1 MSAADMDS
9 TLDAPHAP
17 LTPDGRLPPAILSNV
32 PGTWAYDTV
41 SRRLRES
48 ILSRVAT
55 DNADTLDADPRA
67 AAAFAALDAELADAA
82 NVALRPIEDDGG
94 PDVRYWN
101 ESLVDAWIGETW
113 LDTPWLVSEFY
124 FYRRILEALGY
135 FGDGPGAGKDPF
147 QRDKDAGLAACAEAT
162 KALAPK
168 LNAFANGDGDDDAA
182 LATMRLFVLV
192 SLWGNRMD
200 LSIWP
205 AAGATA
211 SGASGEAASS
221 TRAAQAF
228 EEALRAGEECLL
240 WDDSAAAARA
250 ILEPGRDKIGMVVDN
265 AGFELVCDLA
275 LADAIVIAR
284 DRQNERNDRNAPRA
298 VVTLHVKAHPVFVSD
313 AMSKDVRDT
322 IDAMRASPDAATAAT
337 GKRWR
342 GHVESGAWVIAP
354 RFEWAQPQPFWELPR
369 LARGAL
375 AEEHLV
381 VIKGDANY
389 RRLLGDRL
397 WALDTPFGEVASYFP
412 APLLA
417 LRTLKAELGCGIPEA
432 QARRAQATNPGTWQ
446 TDGKFGVVQY
456 LPEPARQAHAANVA
470 WRWDGAG
477 SDARSRK
484 ELALVLAAIANACA
498 ALSARLAAAP
508 LRASDS
514 LGYAGDENR
523 RNASGDAQKKL
534 DVVANDFVRDALTE
548 CGAVRFYASEEE
560 ETIVELS
567 SGGSFVVVCDPLDGS
582 RNVDVGVPVGTI
594 FGVYRVD
601 ETVFGEENH
610 PEAQALRPGK
620 ELVAAGYANYSS
632 STGLVLAVA
641 GGGAP
646 TELDLTRGDVN
657 SHGEFR
663 EARAL
668 ACPKRGQLYSLNDA
682 RFDDWPEGLRRYVE
696 DVRGGRSATGK
707 KYSARYVCSL
717 VTDFHRTL
725 YQGGWCGNPRPH
737 LRLVYECAPL
747 AFVARAAGGRGSD
760 GLGEILNRKPRET
773 HERTP
778 FFAGSVEDVDELES
792 YGDVRQGEAEY
803 AV

>member
-1 MSAADMDS
+1 M
-9 TLDAPHAP
+9 
-17 LTPDGRLPPAILSNV
+17 
-32 PGTWAYDTV
+32 
-41 SRRLRES
+41 
-48 ILSRVAT
+48 SRVAT

-284 DRQNERNDRNAPRA
+284 DRQNERNERNAPRA

-534 DVVANDFVRDALTE
+534 DVVANDFVRDALVE

-646 TELDLTRGDVN
+646 TELDLTRGDAN

-668 ACPKRGQLYSLNDA
+668 ACPRRGQLYSLNDA

-696 DVRGGRSATGK
+696 DARAGRGATGK

-737 LRLVYECAPL
+737 LRLVYEGAPL

-760 GLGEILNRKPRET
+760 GLGEILNRKPRDV

>member
-1 MSAADMDS
+1 M
-9 TLDAPHAP
+9 
-17 LTPDGRLPPAILSNV
+17 
-32 PGTWAYDTV
+32 
-41 SRRLRES
+41 
-48 ILSRVAT
+48 SRVAT

-646 TELDLTRGDVN
+646 TELDLTRGDAN

-668 ACPKRGQLYSLNDA
+668 ACPRRGQLYSLNDA

-696 DVRGGRSATGK
+696 DARAGRGATGK

-760 GLGEILNRKPRET
+760 GLGEILIRKPRDV

>member
-1 MSAADMDS
+1 
-9 TLDAPHAP
+9 
-17 LTPDGRLPPAILSNV
+17 
-32 PGTWAYDTV
+32 
-41 SRRLRES
+41 
-48 ILSRVAT
+48 LSRVTT

-113 LDTPWLVSEFY
+113 LDAPWLVSEFY
-124 FYRRILEALGY
+124 FYRRVLEAIGY

-240 WDDSAAAARA
+240 WDDSAAAACA

-484 ELALVLAAIANACA
+484 ELALVLVAIANACA

-534 DVVANDFVRDALTE
+534 DVVANDFVRDALVE

-646 TELDLTRGDVN
+646 TELDLTRGDAN

-668 ACPKRGQLYSLNDA
+668 ACPRRGQLYSLNDA
-682 RFDDWPEGLRRYVE
+682 RFEDWPAGLRRYVE
-696 DVRGGRSATGK
+696 DVRAGRGATKK

-725 YQGGWCGNPRPH
+725 FQGGWCGNPRPH

-760 GLGEILNRKPRET
+760 GLGEILDRTPRGT

-792 YGDVRQGEAEY
+792 YGDVRQGAAEY

>member
-1 MSAADMDS
+1 
-9 TLDAPHAP
+9 
-17 LTPDGRLPPAILSNV
+17 
-32 PGTWAYDTV
+32 
-41 SRRLRES
+41 
-48 ILSRVAT
+48 LSRVAT

-484 ELALVLAAIANACA
+484 ELALVLVAIANACA

-534 DVVANDFVRDALTE
+534 DVVANDFVRDALVE

-646 TELDLTRGDVN
+646 TELDLTRGDAN

-668 ACPKRGQLYSLNDA
+668 ACPRRGQLYSLNDA

-696 DVRGGRSATGK
+696 DARAGRGATGK

-760 GLGEILNRKPRET
+760 GLGEILNRKPRDV

>member
-1 MSAADMDS
+1 M
-9 TLDAPHAP
+9 
-17 LTPDGRLPPAILSNV
+17 
-32 PGTWAYDTV
+32 
-41 SRRLRES
+41 
-48 ILSRVAT
+48 SRVAT

-135 FGDGPGAGKDPF
+135 FGDGPGALKDPF

-298 VVTLHVKAHPVFVSD
+298 VVTLHVKAQPVFVSD

-601 ETVFGEENH
+601 ETLFGEENH

-646 TELDLTRGDVN
+646 TELDLTRGDAN

-668 ACPKRGQLYSLNDA
+668 ACPRRGQLYSLNDA
-682 RFDDWPEGLRRYVE
+682 RFDDWPEGLRRYIE
-696 DVRGGRSATGK
+696 DARAGRGATRK

>member
-1 MSAADMDS
+1 M
-9 TLDAPHAP
+9 
-17 LTPDGRLPPAILSNV
+17 
-32 PGTWAYDTV
+32 
-41 SRRLRES
+41 
-48 ILSRVAT
+48 SRVAT

-484 ELALVLAAIANACA
+484 ELALVLVAIANACA

-534 DVVANDFVRDALTE
+534 DVVANDFVRDALVE

-646 TELDLTRGDVN
+646 TELDLTRGDAN

-668 ACPKRGQLYSLNDA
+668 ACPRRGQLYSLNDA

-696 DVRGGRSATGK
+696 DARAGRGATGK

-760 GLGEILNRKPRET
+760 GLGEILNRKPRDV

>member
-484 ELALVLAAIANACA
+484 ELALVLAAY
-498 ALSARLAAAP
+498 RQRVR
-508 LRASDS
+508 RA
-514 LGYAGDENR
+514 
-523 RNASGDAQKKL
+523 Q
-534 DVVANDFVRDALTE
+534 
-548 CGAVRFYASEEE
+548 C
-560 ETIVELS
+560 
-567 SGGSFVVVCDPLDGS
+567 
-582 RNVDVGVPVGTI
+582 
-594 FGVYRVD
+594 
-601 ETVFGEENH
+601 
-610 PEAQALRPGK
+610 Q
-620 ELVAAGYANYSS
+620 
-632 STGLVLAVA
+632 
-641 GGGAP
+641 
-646 TELDLTRGDVN
+646 
-657 SHGEFR
+657 
-663 EARAL
+663 
-668 ACPKRGQLYSLNDA
+668 
-682 RFDDWPEGLRRYVE
+682 
-696 DVRGGRSATGK
+696 
-707 KYSARYVCSL
+707 
-717 VTDFHRTL
+717 
-725 YQGGWCGNPRPH
+725 
-737 LRLVYECAPL
+737 
-747 AFVARAAGGRGSD
+747 AGGRAFTRVRLARVRRRRKSQKRERGRAEEAGRRRQRLRAGRAHGVRRGSLLRVGGGGD
-760 GLGEILNRKPRET
+760 NRR
-773 HERTP
+773 
-778 FFAGSVEDVDELES
+778 A
-792 YGDVRQGEAEY
+792 
-803 AV
+803 